1 MSIFGGTSVSGAE
14 SNLSGIQSLFESLVP
29 QFQDLSSQAAALAPI
44 IFGQGQNDI
53 YPTALDQYTAGAQG
67 QVTPAQQ
74 AAVDET
80 KQQMDLST
88 SGTYAN
94 LGLGDSTMKTQDLNA
109 NKQRSLAQTEGFA
122 AQDEQ
127 LGLAGLAQALG
138 FETGGVNALGT
149 AGSILS
155 GATGALSGA
164 GNVAGNIGTLA
175 SNQQQ
180 QQLNALSSLGSSIG
194 GKGGA
199 GASTALF

>member
-1 MSIFGGTSVSGAE
+1 MSIFGGQSVAGAE
-14 SNLSGIQSLFESLVP
+14 SNLSGIESILTSLVP
-29 QFQDLSSQAAALAPI
+29 QFEDLSSQAAALAPI

-53 YPTALDQYTAGAQG
+53 YPSAIDQYVAGAHG
-67 QVTPAQQ
+67 EITPAQQ

-88 SGTYAN
+88 TGTYAN

-122 AQDEQ
+122 FQDES
-127 LGLAGLAQALG
+127 AGLDALKTALG
-138 FETGGVNALGT
+138 FEQGGVGALGT
-149 AGSILS
+149 AGQILS

-164 GNVAGNIGTLA
+164 GNVAGSIGNLA

-180 QQLNALSSLGSSIG
+180 QQLSALSSLGSSIG

-199 GASTALF
+199 GSSTSLF